1 MRRAAVAAGAVVGV
15 GVAAGAAVWAAGDEP
30 ARAGR
35 TGPPATAPVQ
45 RGDLVDTESVDG
57 TLTYAGVRNVWTA
70 ASGVVTWTPAR
81 GAEIGR
87 GETLVAIDGRPV
99 TLMYGKAPMYRAL
112 GQGSAGK
119 DVRALEENLKA
130 LGHGDG
136 MTVDG
141 DFTAAT
147 ADAVRDWQDER
158 NLQVTGTVDPSQV
171 VFQAGA
177 VLVRE
182 AKAPEG
188 GRASPGQP
196 VLTVSGTER
205 VVHVDLDADR
215 QDLAEKG
222 AKATVDLPGGTSVEG
237 VIADVGAVAETGG
250 PDAPTTVDV
259 EIAVEYDGRF
269 DEAPVSVELV
279 AERREDVLS
288 VPVEALLALRD
299 GGFGVEVVEGA
310 GSRVVP
316 VAVGAFGGGRVEV
329 AGKGLADGVR
339 VGVPAG

>member
-1 MRRAAVAAGAVVGV
+1 MVAAGAVVGV
-15 GVAAGAAVWAAGDEP
+15 GVAAGAVVWTAGEEP

-35 TGPPATAPVQ
+35 TGPSATAPVQ

-57 TLTYAGVRNVWTA
+57 TITYAGVRDVWTA
-70 ASGVVTWTPAR
+70 ASGVVTWTPGR
-81 GAEIGR
+81 GTKIAR

-112 GQGSAGK
+112 GQGDEGK

-130 LGHGDG
+130 LGHGEW

-147 ADAVRDWQDER
+147 ADAVRAWQDER
-158 NLQVTGTVDPSQV
+158 GLQETGTVDPSQV
-171 VFQAGA
+171 VFQPGA

-215 QDLAEKG
+215 QDLAEVG
-222 AKATVDLPGGTSVEG
+222 AKVTVDLPGGTSVEG
-237 VIADVGAVAETGG
+237 VIADVGAVAESGG
-250 PDAPTTVDV
+250 SGQDATTTVDV
-259 EIAVEYDGRF
+259 EITVEYDGRF

-316 VAVGAFGGGRVEV
+316 VTVGAFGGGRVEV